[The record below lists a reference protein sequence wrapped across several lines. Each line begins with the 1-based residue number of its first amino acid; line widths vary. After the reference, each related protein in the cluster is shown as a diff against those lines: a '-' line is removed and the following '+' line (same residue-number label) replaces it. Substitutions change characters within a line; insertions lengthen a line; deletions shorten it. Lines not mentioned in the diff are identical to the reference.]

1 MNFPYGIPA
10 AVCLALIAGGVGC
23 GKSKDRPATAGQDSM
38 LLRDLA
44 EANKNTAEAAA
55 VDNSLNTVRTSGA
68 DSNLTAN
75 GTSQARSSNT
85 QIVPRP
91 ASSGT
96 PVLRSGQRPAPPLVA
111 TDASGPTTVSPE
123 LSPASGSGDPC
134 DSPAAADQR
143 ACLNRAIEHNDVDL
157 NRTYQD
163 LIAESRKSGGPELE
177 QRFRQAQR
185 NWVDQRDVECRQQT
199 RSEEGP
205 LWARIRARCLA
216 DYSAKKTAQLQRSL
230 DSLRGH

>member
-1 MNFPYGIPA
+1 MRFPYEMPA

-23 GKSKDRPATAGQDSM
+23 AKSKEKPVASQDSM
-38 LLRDLA
+38 LMRDLA

-55 VDNSLNTVRTSGA
+55 VDNSLNTVRTTGGGSEI
-68 DSNLTAN
+68 TAST
-75 GTSQARSSNT
+75 TSKPRSSSNT
-85 QIVPRP
+85 QIVSRT

-96 PVLRSGQRPAPPLVA
+96 PVLTSRPRPAPPLVA
-111 TDASGPTTVSPE
+111 NDAPAPTTVPTE
-123 LSPASGSGDPC
+123 LSPTGGAGDPC
-134 DSPAAADQR
+134 DSPAAVDQQS
-143 ACLNRAIEHNDVDL
+143 CLNRSIEQNDVDL

-185 NWVDQRDVECRQQT
+185 DWVDQRDLECRQRT
-199 RSEEGP
+199 RNEEGA
-205 LWARIRARCLA
+205 LWARVRARCLA
-216 DYSAKKTAQLQRSL
+216 DYSAKKTAELQRSL